1 MVPFL
6 HLGFCTGSLGVGTE
20 NLLGLTLLP
29 ISECETVFVILFETV
44 SYRRVMSE
52 KFESRGITEGIVSI
66 YERLRSIVTS
76 AFSLLLLIGWAG
88 FWVAVARIHYLQQDW
103 VSLLVTTALGAA
115 PVVGVLI
122 WSTPI
127 NKLGASVDG

>member
-1 MVPFL
+1 
-6 HLGFCTGSLGVGTE
+6 
-20 NLLGLTLLP
+20 
-29 ISECETVFVILFETV
+29 
-44 SYRRVMSE
+44 MSDR
-52 KFESRGITEGIVSI
+52 FESRGITEALVSI
-66 YERLRSIVTS
+66 YGRLRSIVTS

-103 VSLLVTTALGAA
+103 ISLLVTTALGAT

-127 NKLGASVDG
+127 NELGASVDG